1 MKKILLSV
9 FAFIISLNVFSQ
21 NDEDRWVDSVFNS
34 LTLEQ
39 QVGQLMNLRAN
50 QPNKDFDSKNVETV
64 YYAKSCPGAAARG
77 QLKWGYGKAPRL
89 RPRSR

>member
-9 FAFIISLNVFSQ
+9 LAFIISLNVFSQ
-21 NDEDRWVDSVFNS
+21 NEEDRWVDSVFNS

-50 QPNKDFDSKNVETV
+50 QPNKDFDSKMTEISPFIEKEQLFLCME
-64 YYAKSCPGAAARG
+64 ARSCPI
-77 QLKWGYGKAPRL
+77 
-89 RPRSR
+89 SFCTVT

>member
-9 FAFIISLNVFSQ
+9 FAFIISFNVFSQ

-50 QPNKDFDSKNVETV
+50 QPNKEDR
-64 YYAKSCPGAAARG
+64 KSVV
-77 QLKWGYGKAPRL
+77 
-89 RPRSR
+89 